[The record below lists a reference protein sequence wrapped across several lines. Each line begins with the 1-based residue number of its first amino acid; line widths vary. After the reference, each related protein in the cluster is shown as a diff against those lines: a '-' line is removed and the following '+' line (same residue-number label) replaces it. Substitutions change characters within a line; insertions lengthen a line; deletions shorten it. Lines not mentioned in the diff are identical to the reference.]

1 MYGSLF
7 SRDLFAELD
16 RLQRDAQRSLNLS
29 PSIRG
34 TGRSGFPAFNIGS
47 TAQSVELFAF
57 APGLD
62 PDSIDVRLDRGLLTV
77 AGRREV
83 GLPTSESAENQDG
96 DARTTV
102 HINERFSGAFS
113 RTIALPEDVDPDA
126 VSASYTNGV
135 LRIGVKRK
143 EAVKP
148 RRIAVNA

>member
-7 SRDLFAELD
+7 SRDIFVELD
-16 RLQRDAQRSLNLS
+16 RLQRSAQRSADS
-29 PSIRG
+29 TPGVRAAA
-34 TGRSGFPAFNIGS
+34 RSAFPALNIRS

-77 AGRREV
+77 AGQRKV
-83 GLPTSESAENQDG
+83 GLLASEPTDQQDRSAP
-96 DARTTV
+96 TTV

-113 RTIALPEDVDPDA
+113 RQVALPEDVDPDG
-126 VSASYTNGV
+126 VSATYTNGV
-135 LRIGVKRK
+135 LRISVKRK
-143 EAVKP
+143 EAVMP